1 MGAEDEMKELQ
12 EAAEHGR
19 ENSMLAPV
27 SLTMSTLAVLVA
39 VAALL
44 GHRAHTQEIILQNK
58 VTDTWGY
65 YQAKNIRRHTM
76 EQLNELMK
84 VVPIKDAKAGE
95 ALLKKNEAA
104 IEKYKG
110 EQDKIQEDAKA
121 MEEKVELTEHRA
133 NRYDLGE
140 TLLEVGLVICSITLL
155 TRRRSYWLAGIVFG
169 VAGIVLTVM
178 GLLLH

>member
-1 MGAEDEMKELQ
+1 MGTEDEMKELQ

-19 ENSMLAPV
+19 EQSTLAPV
-27 SLTMSTLAVLVA
+27 SLTMSILAVLVA

-44 GHRAHTQEIILQNK
+44 SHRAHTQEIILQNR

-65 YQAKNIRRHTM
+65 YQAKNIRRHTT
-76 EQLNELMK
+76 EQLDELMK
-84 VVPIKDAKAGE
+84 VVPLKDATAAA

-104 IEKYKG
+104 IEKSKG
-110 EQDKIQEDAKA
+110 EQDKIQAEARA
-121 MEEKVELTEHRA
+121 MEAKVELFEHRA
-133 NRYDLGE
+133 DRYDFGE

-155 TRRRSYWLAGIVFG
+155 TKRRTYWLAGIAFG

-178 GLLLH
+178 GALLR